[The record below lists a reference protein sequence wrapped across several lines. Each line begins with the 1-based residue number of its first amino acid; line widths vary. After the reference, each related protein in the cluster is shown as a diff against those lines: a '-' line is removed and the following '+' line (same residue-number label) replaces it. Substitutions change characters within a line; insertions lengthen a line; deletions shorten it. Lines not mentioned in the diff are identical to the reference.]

1 MLFMVNLDV
10 VRGMRYGLF
19 WLHRSLKIQHKL
31 SLLILAGPTHGPRRT
46 AHRPEIPA
54 PFREPGRGCPWLR
67 ENQVA
72 AMAGSGHLTEPAH
85 GAVTASGSMARF
97 GATRVRLGE
106 INGLAVSQHAG
117 RSRECGAH
125 ETRFTVV
132 VRGRGAALIAMGQ
145 QAPDGPLNAGRI
157 QEDGPPIDVSRL
169 PGLPK
174 ILESGVPRFEEDR
187 VSSPHCDIVVGPWH
201 LRQLLLG

>member
-10 VRGMRYGLF
+10 VRGMRYGLCG
-19 WLHRSLKIQHKL
+19 LHRSLKIQHKL

-46 AHRPEIPA
+46 AQRPEIPA

-85 GAVTASGSMARF
+85 GAVTASGSTTRF

-145 QAPDGPLNAGRI
+145 QAPDGPLNAGRNPGRWPTNRRVPTPRVA
-157 QEDGPPIDVSRL
+157 EDLGIGGTCTS
-169 PGLPK
+169 
-174 ILESGVPRFEEDR
+174 
-187 VSSPHCDIVVGPWH
+187 
-201 LRQLLLG
+201 LRGRPSLQSAL